1 MLQFAEL
8 CERIRATTKKT
19 EKVTLVADYLRQ
31 QNIEDAALAAI
42 YLSARPFPA
51 HEEATLN
58 VGGALISRIVSELS
72 PGSLNTAYRK
82 FGDLGEAAGELL
94 RRRKT
99 DPTEVTL
106 SEVNETFRALAAAR
120 GQAAKSDRL
129 RALLER
135 ATALEATYLIKI
147 ITGDLR
153 IGLRESLVE
162 EAIAKAF
169 DEQYSAVRRANMLLG
184 DVSETVRLAATHR
197 LAEAKMRLF
206 HPIGMMLASPVDS
219 AAEAFDYFANAA
231 VEDKFDGIRAQVHAD
246 GDQVRIFSRTLDDV
260 TSSFP
265 ELAAALLAIGEPVI
279 LDGEVLAYSGH
290 GQEGRAL
297 PFLQLQQRLGRKAV
311 SIEHMRETPVAYMM
325 FDVLYA
331 DGDLTIDL
339 PWRERRIILERI
351 FADIIPRAELYAP
364 PARGGTADQTGL
376 FDPPAPAETVALAE
390 IVLSQVRTAANTEE
404 LDQLFDAAQARGN
417 EGLMIK
423 DVDAPYAPGR
433 RGKSW
438 LKLKRE
444 LATLDVVVTGVEWGN
459 GKRKNVLSDYTFAVR
474 DGDRLVNVGKAYSG
488 LTDAE
493 IATMTEWFQQ
503 HTVADMGHFRT
514 VEPKIVLEV
523 AFNNVMESD
532 RHESGYA
539 LRFPRIVRIRDDK
552 PVSDID
558 TVERVRELF
567 ALQDKSTP

>member
-1 MLQFAEL
+1 MLQFAGL

-19 EKVTLVADYLRQ
+19 EKVALVADYLRAQ
-31 QNIEDAALAAI
+31 QVNDAALAAV
-42 YLSARPFPA
+42 YFSARPFPA
-51 HEEATLN
+51 HDEATLN
-58 VGGALISRIVSELS
+58 VGGALISRIVTELS
-72 PGSLNTAYRK
+72 PGSLNSAYRK

-94 RRRKT
+94 RRRKG
-99 DPTEVTL
+99 EISGVTL
-106 SEVNETFRALAAAR
+106 AEVNDAFRALAAAR
-120 GQAAKSDRL
+120 GQSAKSELL

-162 EAIAKAF
+162 EAIAKAY
-169 DEQYSAVRRANMLLG
+169 DEQYSAVRRADMLLG
-184 DVSETVRLAATHR
+184 DISETVRLAANHQ
-197 LAEAKMRLF
+197 LGEAKMRLF
-206 HPIGMMLASPVDS
+206 HPIGMMLASPVES
-219 AAEAFDYFANAA
+219 AAEAFAYFTNAA

-260 TSSFP
+260 TGSFP
-265 ELAAALLAIGEPVI
+265 ELATALLAIREPVI
-279 LDGEVLAYSGH
+279 LDGEVLAW
-290 GQEGRAL
+290 QDGRAL
-297 PFLQLQQRLGRKAV
+297 PFSQLQQRLGRKAV
-311 SIEHMRETPVAYMM
+311 SIEHMREVPVAYLM
-325 FDVLYA
+325 FDVIYA

-339 PWRERRIILERI
+339 PWRERRKLVERI
-351 FADIIPRAELYAP
+351 FAGIVPRAELFAP
-364 PARGGTADQTGL
+364 PVRGGKADQAGL
-376 FDPPAPAETVALAE
+376 FDPPLPADTVAPSE
-390 IVLSQVRTAANTEE
+390 IVLSQVRSAANAED

-423 DVDAPYAPGR
+423 DIDSPYAPGR

-459 GKRKNVLSDYTFAVR
+459 GKRAHVLSDYTFAVR

-488 LTDAE
+488 LTDSE
-493 IATMTEWFQQ
+493 IATMTEWFKQN
-503 HTVADMGHFRT
+503 TIADMGHFRT

-523 AFNNVMESD
+523 AFNKVMESD

-552 PVSDID
+552 PVSEID
-558 TVERVRELF
+558 TVDRVRELF
-567 ALQDKSTP
+567 ELQDKSAA

>member
-19 EKVTLVADYLRQ
+19 EKVALVADYLSTQ
-31 QNIEDAALAAI
+31 PVDEAALAAV

-58 VGGALISRIVSELS
+58 VGGALLSRIVTELS
-72 PGSLNTAYRK
+72 PGSLNSAYRK

-94 RRRKT
+94 RRRKG
-99 DPTEVTL
+99 EQRGL
-106 SEVNETFRALAAAR
+106 ALGEVNEAFRALATAR
-120 GQAAKSDRL
+120 GQAAKSELL
-129 RALLER
+129 RALFQR

-162 EAIAKAF
+162 EAIAKAY
-169 DEQYSAVRRANMLLG
+169 DEPYSAVRRANMLLG
-184 DVSETVRLAATHR
+184 DIRETVRLAAAHQ
-197 LAEAKMRLF
+197 LGEAKMRLF
-206 HPIGMMLASPVDS
+206 HPIGMMLASPVES
-219 AAEAFDYFANAA
+219 AGEAFEYFSNAA

-260 TSSFP
+260 TASFP
-265 ELAAALLAIGEPVI
+265 ELATALLAIGEPVI
-279 LDGEVLAYSGH
+279 LDGEILAW
-290 GQEGRAL
+290 QDGRAL
-297 PFLQLQQRLGRKAV
+297 PFSQLQQRLGRKAV
-311 SIEHMRETPVAYMM
+311 SIDHMREVPVAYMM
-325 FDVLYA
+325 FDVIYA
-331 DGDLTIDL
+331 EGDLTIDL
-339 PWRERRIILERI
+339 PWRERRKLLERI
-351 FADIIPRAELYAP
+351 FADIVPRAELYAP
-364 PARGGTADQTGL
+364 TLRGGKVEQTDL
-376 FDPPAPAETVALAE
+376 FDPPTPAETCALSD
-390 IVLSQVRTAANTEE
+390 IVLSRVYAADSAEE
-404 LDQLFDAAQARGN
+404 LDHLFDASQARGN

-423 DVDAPYAPGR
+423 DIDSPYAPGR

-459 GKRKNVLSDYTFAVR
+459 GKRANVLSDYTFAVR

-493 IATMTEWFQQ
+493 IATMTEWFKQN
-503 HTVADMGHFRT
+503 TISDMGHFRT
-514 VEPKIVLEV
+514 VEPKTVLEV

-567 ALQDKSTP
+567 QLQHKTAA

>member
-1 MLQFAEL
+1 
-8 CERIRATTKKT
+8 
-19 EKVTLVADYLRQ
+19 VS
-31 QNIEDAALAAI
+31 LA
-42 YLSARPFPA
+42 
-51 HEEATLN
+51 
-58 VGGALISRIVSELS
+58 
-72 PGSLNTAYRK
+72 
-82 FGDLGEAAGELL
+82 
-94 RRRKT
+94 
-99 DPTEVTL
+99 
-106 SEVNETFRALAAAR
+106 EVNDAFRALAAAR
-120 GQAAKSDRL
+120 GQAAKADLL

-135 ATALEATYLIKI
+135 ASALEATYLIKI

-153 IGLRESLVE
+153 IGVRESLVE
-162 EAIAKAF
+162 EAIAKAY

-184 DVSETVRLAATHR
+184 DISETVRLAATHQ
-197 LAEAKMRLF
+197 LGEAKMRLF
-206 HPIGMMLASPVDS
+206 HPIGMMLASPVET
-219 AAEAFDYFANAA
+219 AAEAFEYFTNAA

-265 ELAAALLAIGEPVI
+265 ELAAALLAIREPVI
-279 LDGEVLAYSGH
+279 LDGEVLAYSGN
-290 GQEGRAL
+290 GQDGRAL
-297 PFLQLQQRLGRKAV
+297 PFSQLQQRLGRKAV
-311 SIEHMRETPVAYMM
+311 SIEHMREVPVAYMM
-325 FDVLYA
+325 FDVIYA
-331 DGDLTIDL
+331 GGDLTIDL
-339 PWRERRIILERI
+339 PWRERRKLLERI
-351 FADIIPRAELYAP
+351 FADIVPRAELYAP
-364 PARGGTADQTGL
+364 PARGGKADQAGL
-376 FDPPAPAETVALAE
+376 FDSPTPAETVAFSE
-390 IVLSQVRTAANTEE
+390 VVLSQVRSAANAEE

-423 DVDAPYAPGR
+423 DVDSPYAPGR

-459 GKRKNVLSDYTFAVR
+459 GKRANVLSDYTFAVR
-474 DGDRLVNVGKAYSG
+474 DGERLVNVGKAYSG

-493 IATMTEWFQQ
+493 IATMTDRFKQ
-503 HTVADMGHFRT
+503 HTLADMGHFRT

-552 PVSDID
+552 PVSEID

-567 ALQDKSTP
+567 ELQHKTAA

>member
-1 MLQFAEL
+1 MREFAEL

-19 EKVTLVADYLRQ
+19 EKVALVADSLRAQ
-31 QNIEDAALAAI
+31 KVEDAALAAV

-51 HEEATLN
+51 HDEATLN

-72 PGSLNTAYRK
+72 PGSLNSAYRK

-94 RRRKT
+94 RRRKGNALG
-99 DPTEVTL
+99 VTL
-106 SEVNETFRALAAAR
+106 SEVNEAFHALAAAR
-120 GQAAKSDRL
+120 GQAAKAELL

-162 EAIAKAF
+162 EAIAKAY
-169 DEQYSAVRRANMLLG
+169 DEPYSAVRRANMLLG
-184 DVSETVRLAATHR
+184 DIGETVRLAASHQ
-197 LAEAKMRLF
+197 LGEAKMRLF
-206 HPIGMMLASPVDS
+206 HPIGMMLASPVES
-219 AAEAFDYFANAA
+219 ASEAFEYFTNAA

-246 GDQVRIFSRTLDDV
+246 GEQVRIFSRTLDEV
-260 TSSFP
+260 TGSFP
-265 ELAAALLAIGEPVI
+265 ELSAALLAIREPVI
-279 LDGEVLAYSGH
+279 LDGEVLAW
-290 GQEGRAL
+290 QDGRAL
-297 PFLQLQQRLGRKAV
+297 PFSRLQQRLGRKIV
-311 SIEHMRETPVAYMM
+311 SIEHMREVPVAYMM
-325 FDVLYA
+325 FDVIYA
-331 DGDLTIDL
+331 DGDLTIDR
-339 PWRERRIILERI
+339 PWRERRRLLERI
-351 FADIIPRAELYAP
+351 FAGIVPCAELYAP
-364 PARGGTADQTGL
+364 PIRGGRADQAGL
-376 FDPPAPAETVALAE
+376 FDPPTPAESVALSE
-390 IVLSQVRTAANTEE
+390 IVLSQVRSAASAED

-423 DVDAPYAPGR
+423 DIDSPYAPGR

-459 GKRKNVLSDYTFAVR
+459 GKRANVLSDYTFAVR
-474 DGDRLVNVGKAYSG
+474 DGERFVNVGKAYSG

-493 IATMTEWFQQ
+493 IATMTAWFQE
-503 HTVADMGHFRT
+503 HTLADMGHFRT
-514 VEPKIVLEV
+514 VEPKVVLEI

-552 PVSDID
+552 PVSEID
-558 TVERVRELF
+558 TVARVRELF
-567 ALQDKSTP
+567 ELQDKTAA

>member
-1 MLQFAEL
+1 MREFAEL

-19 EKVTLVADYLRQ
+19 EKVTLVAEFLRTQ
-31 QNIEDAALAAI
+31 KLDDAALAAV

-58 VGGALISRIVSELS
+58 VGGALISRIVTELS

-94 RRRKT
+94 RRRKI
-99 DPTEVTL
+99 EASGVTL

-120 GQAAKSDRL
+120 GQAAKSVLL

-169 DEQYSAVRRANMLLG
+169 DEQYSTVRRANMLLG
-184 DVSETVRLAATHR
+184 DISETARLAASHR
-197 LAEAKMRLF
+197 LNDAKMRLF
-206 HPIGMMLASPVDS
+206 HPIGTMLASPVES
-219 AAEAFDYFANAA
+219 AAEALEYFANAA

-246 GDQVRIFSRTLDDV
+246 GHQVRIFSRTLDDV

-265 ELAAALLAIGEPVI
+265 ELAAALLAINEPVI
-279 LDGEVLAYSGH
+279 LDGEVLAW
-290 GQEGRAL
+290 QDKRAL
-297 PFLQLQQRLGRKAV
+297 PFSQLQQRLGRKAV
-311 SIEHMRETPVAYMM
+311 AIEHIRAVPVAYLM
-325 FDVLYA
+325 FDVIYA
-331 DGDLTIDL
+331 EGDLTIDL
-339 PWRERRIILERI
+339 PWRERRKLLERI
-351 FADIIPRAELYAP
+351 FADIVPRAELYAP
-364 PARGGTADQTGL
+364 PMRGGKADQAGL
-376 FDPPAPAETVALAE
+376 FDPPEPAETVAPSE
-390 IVLSQVRTAANTEE
+390 IVLSPVRAAGDTAALN
-404 LDQLFDAAQARGN
+404 QLFDDAQARGN

-423 DVDAPYAPGR
+423 DVDSPYAPGR
-433 RGKSW
+433 RGRSW

-459 GKRKNVLSDYTFAVR
+459 GKRAHVLSDYTFAVR

-493 IATMTEWFQQ
+493 IATMTEWFKQ
-503 HTVADMGHFRT
+503 HTIADIGHSRT
-514 VEPKIVLEV
+514 VEPKVVLEV

-539 LRFPRIVRIRDDK
+539 LRFPRIVRVRDDK
-552 PVSDID
+552 PVSEID

-567 ALQDKSTP
+567 RLQDKSAA